1 MTKESEKSR
10 KALMNILE
18 DVQNAQKKAEE
29 EKNKTLA
36 IITNFTDGL
45 LVFDK
50 KNKLSL
56 INPQA
61 QNFLGISSKKI
72 IGKSISE
79 LTGFSALNSLFKT
92 FEGANKNAKKVFR
105 KEFSLKK
112 DSILEISTLPIIREK
127 EKLGFLIILHDITRE
142 KIIEKAKSDF
152 VSLAAHQLRMPLSG
166 IKWGISMLLEEDFG
180 KLSKEQKDTLRKIYY
195 ANERIV
201 ALTNDLL
208 NVIKIEEGKLL
219 YNLTKKDIV
228 EITKKTID
236 ILEEIIQERGI
247 KIEFL
252 VEKKIPKVKVD
263 EEKISF
269 CIQNLIENA
278 IIYNIPKG
286 NVKIILKYD
295 EIKKEVLFSVRDTGI
310 GVLKEEQKK
319 LFTKF
324 FRGSLALKKETV
336 GSGLGLFVA
345 KNIIE
350 AHGGKIWFE
359 SEGKE
364 KGSTFYFSLPIR

>member
-1 MTKESEKSR
+1 
-10 KALMNILE
+10 MNILE

>member
-1 MTKESEKSR
+1 
-10 KALMNILE
+10 MNILE

-45 LVFDK
+45 LVFNK
-50 KNKLSL
+50 ENKLSL

-72 IGKSISE
+72 IGKSILE
-79 LTGFSALNSLFKT
+79 LTDFSVLNSLFKI

-112 DSILEISTLPIIREK
+112 DLILEVSTLPIIREK

-142 KIIEKAKSDF
+142 KIIERAKSDF

-166 IKWGISMLLEEDFG
+166 IKWGLSMILEEDFG
-180 KLSKEQKDTLRKIYY
+180 KLSKEQKDTLEKIYY
-195 ANERIV
+195 TNERMI
-201 ALTNDLL
+201 ALTNNLL
-208 NVIKIEEGKLL
+208 NITIIEEGKLL
-219 YNLTKKDIV
+219 YRFAKEDIV
-228 EITKKTID
+228 KITKKTIYF
-236 ILEEIIQERGI
+236 LKNVSQKREI

-252 VEKKIPKVKVD
+252 IEKKIPKVKVD
-263 EEKISF
+263 KEKISF

-278 IIYNIPKG
+278 IIYNSPKG
-286 NVKIILKYD
+286 NVKIVLKYD
-295 EIKKEVLFSVRDTGI
+295 KIKKEILFSVRDTGI

-350 AHGGKIWFE
+350 AHSGKIWFE
-359 SEGKE
+359 SEGE
-364 KGSTFYFSLPIR
+364 GKGSTFYFSLPIK